1 MCQENNQ
8 SLSWW
13 KYYTR
18 LHTSKKINI
27 FQQEKFCSLCE
38 YSDFKMWRQKRKKTE
53 RKKTKH
59 IHSSALCRSF
69 LYISNFHREL
79 LIHPEVGTFKHPCVL
94 SSPFKNW
101 IPWIHYHRG
110 LLSSC
115 HDKKFLFPGIK
126 LNYCS
131 KR

>member
-18 LHTSKKINI
+18 LHTSNKIFFSKKNFVHFLNI
-27 FQQEKFCSLCE
+27 VILKFE
-38 YSDFKMWRQKRKKTE
+38 DKKEKKTE